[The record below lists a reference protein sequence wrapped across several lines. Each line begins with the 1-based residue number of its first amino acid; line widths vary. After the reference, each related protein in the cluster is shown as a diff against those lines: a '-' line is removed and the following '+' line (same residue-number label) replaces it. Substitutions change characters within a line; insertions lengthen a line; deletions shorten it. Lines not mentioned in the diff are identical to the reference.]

1 MVSMKILITINILI
15 VDGREGSMD
24 KEFWKI
30 NILLWLVT
38 GMEIKLRGKH

>member
-1 MVSMKILITINILI
+1 MKMLITTNILG
-15 VDGREGSMD
+15 VGGRERSMD